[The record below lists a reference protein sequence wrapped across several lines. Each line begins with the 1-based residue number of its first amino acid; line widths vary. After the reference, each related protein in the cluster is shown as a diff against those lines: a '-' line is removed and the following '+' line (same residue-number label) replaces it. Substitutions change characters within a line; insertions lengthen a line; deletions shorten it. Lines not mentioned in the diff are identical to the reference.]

1 MIERHAVTLAA
12 LLRDRTIPPAALATD
27 PGAFVAACRED
38 DLTGL
43 VYDVVASQPIASEWL
58 RTVRSELEPEA
69 RSETV
74 EELLR
79 RRELVSVLD
88 ALAEEGVEP
97 ILIKGTALA
106 YSHYAAP
113 AARRC
118 RDTDLLIRRD
128 QESVVRRIL
137 ATRGYS
143 APLWCDGELL
153 FHQFPL
159 RKIDAF
165 GLVHTLDFHWK
176 ISTQSFFADLLTF
189 DEVAEAATSLPGL
202 GGGARAAGPLHALLV
217 ACIHPVMHHR
227 NARSLVWIYDVHL
240 LASRL
245 SASEFDRFATLAL
258 AKQVAAI
265 CAHQLQLAAVSM
277 GTRIPDA
284 VMERLDAVASTEP
297 SAAYLRPNRGWGSE
311 LVSNLQGLSSWRGR
325 IRLLREVAFPH
336 PAYVLR
342 AYGFSS
348 PSPGVLLLPVLYFHR
363 LMAGGWKVILGRK

>member
-1 MIERHAVTLAA
+1 VIERDAVTLAA

-27 PGAFVAACRED
+27 PGVFVSACRED

-43 VYDVVASQPIASEWL
+43 VYDVVNNQPMASDWL
-58 RTVRSELEPEA
+58 RTVRRALEPDA
-69 RSETV
+69 RAETV
-74 EELLR
+74 EEMLR
-79 RRELVSVLD
+79 RRELVSVLE
-88 ALAEEGVEP
+88 ALADEGVQP

-118 RDTDLLIRRD
+118 RDTDLLIRRE
-128 QESVVRRIL
+128 QVSLVQRAL
-137 ATRGYS
+137 APCGYTV
-143 APLWCDGELL
+143 PLWCNGELL
-153 FHQFPL
+153 FYQVPL
-159 RKIDAF
+159 KKTDDF

-189 DEVAEAATSLPGL
+189 DEVAGDAIALPAL
-202 GGGARAAGPLHALLV
+202 GAHARAAGPLHALLV

-245 SASEFDRFATLAL
+245 SASDFDRFATLAL

-265 CAHQLQLAAVSM
+265 CAHQLRLAAGSL

-284 VMERLDAVASTEP
+284 VLRHLDAAGRSEP

-311 LVSNLQGLSSWRGR
+311 LVSNLQGLSSWRDR
-325 IRLLREVAFPH
+325 VRLLREVVFPD
-336 PAYVLR
+336 PAYVMK
-342 AYGFSS
+342 AYGVTS
-348 PSPGVLLLPVLYFHR
+348 PVLAVLLPLLYAHR
-363 LMAGGWKVILGRK
+363 LATGCWKVLAGRK